1 MKMKEG
7 TIFFL
12 VLTFAFFGVSSGERK
27 LIRLDEE
34 QRLADQGTQWEIL
47 ILISNFLLNICL
59 VQLFRLFFLLNITT
73 YIGIFGCI
81 FISI

>member
-7 TIFFL
+7 AIFL
-12 VLTFAFFGVSSGERK
+12 VLTFALFGVSLGERK

-47 ILISNFLLNICL
+47 ISNFLLNIYL
-59 VQLFRLFFLLNITT
+59 VQLIKHPIL
-73 YIGIFGCI
+73 
-81 FISI
+81 

>member
-7 TIFFL
+7 TIFL
-12 VLTFAFFGVSSGERK
+12 VVLTFALFGVSSGERK

-47 ILISNFLLNICL
+47 ISNFWLNI
-59 VQLFRLFFLLNITT
+59 V
-73 YIGIFGCI
+73 
-81 FISI
+81 

>member
-7 TIFFL
+7 TIFL
-12 VLTFAFFGVSSGERK
+12 VVLTFALFGVSSGERK

-47 ILISNFLLNICL
+47 ISNFLLNNIQYCLIIC
-59 VQLFRLFFLLNITT
+59 QL
-73 YIGIFGCI
+73 C
-81 FISI
+81 

>member
-7 TIFFL
+7 TIFL
-12 VLTFAFFGVSSGERK
+12 VVLTFALFGVSLGERK

-47 ILISNFLLNICL
+47 IF
-59 VQLFRLFFLLNITT
+59 
-73 YIGIFGCI
+73 
-81 FISI
+81 